1 MSTRHERRAQRRKQ
15 RGGAGARERT
25 FPWFTLLVVAVVLVG
40 GYFAL
45 RAFGAFEP
53 QTTAIAGPSIDPR
66 QFETQKAGER
76 VPIMG
81 NAHIPTGQ
89 RFTSYNSTP
98 PTSGPHWNERGKAP
112 IAWAAYTSQQPD
124 EAVVH
129 NLEHGGVLIAY
140 NGISGDDVAN
150 LRSLRTRYPRDK
162 YGEVKIVIEPYDRLE
177 PGTIALA
184 AWGWID
190 KLQSYDE
197 RRIISFLAAHI
208 GQGPEDA
215 P

>member
-1 MSTRHERRAQRRKQ
+1 MSTRRERRAQRRKQ

-25 FPWFTLLVVAVVLVG
+25 FPWFTPLVVTVVLVG
-40 GYFAL
+40 GFFAL

-53 QTTAIAGPSIDPR
+53 QATAIAGSSIDPR
-66 QFETQKAGER
+66 QFETQKAGEQ

-81 NAHIPTGQ
+81 NEHITTGQ
-89 RFTSYNSTP
+89 RFTAYNSTP
-98 PTSGPHWNERGKAP
+98 PTSGPHWSERGKAP
-112 IAWAAYTSQQPD
+112 IGWGAYTTQQPD

-140 NGISGDDVAN
+140 NGISSEDVAN
-150 LRSLRTRYPRDK
+150 LKSLRARYPRDK
-162 YGEVKIVIEPYDRLE
+162 YGAVKIVIEPYDRLE
-177 PGTIALA
+177 SGTIALT

-190 KLQSYDE
+190 KMQSYEE
-197 RRIISFLAAHI
+197 RRIISFIAAHI
-208 GQGPEDA
+208 NRGPEDA